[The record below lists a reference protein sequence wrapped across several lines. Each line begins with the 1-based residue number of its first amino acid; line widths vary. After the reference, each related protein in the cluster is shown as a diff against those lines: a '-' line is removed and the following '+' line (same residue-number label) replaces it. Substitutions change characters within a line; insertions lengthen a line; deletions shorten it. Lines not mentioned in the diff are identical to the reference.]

1 MSKKESRKRW
11 RAELSNSN
19 KARHARKT
27 SFRLNPT
34 FVSKGSSQLSL
45 LGRRKATNGAAI
57 EASTTATLFPTSA
70 NTVDLLTP
78 ALVDLTTP
86 PKTTSVP
93 HSTADSAY
101 YSAPNTLSKSVS
113 PPRHM
118 PPGTI
123 NPVVLQN
130 SQDSPVPDYSMA
142 DYSSKMHDSTDNQ
155 FYKKFIKKK
164 FAHPMSAKNDLK
176 PIMRQVLQK
185 PEDRP
190 MVTKAYLKINFRT
203 GTIRGETRMVRKPV
217 RKSGERR
224 CDGPNEDMTW
234 YFGPKIGY
242 N

>member
-1 MSKKESRKRW
+1 MLQEQSRKRW
-11 RAELSNSN
+11 KAELSSSN

-34 FVSKGSSQLSL
+34 FVSKGSNQLSL

-57 EASTTATLFPTSA
+57 EASATVTLFPTSA
-70 NTVDLLTP
+70 NTIDLLTP
-78 ALVDLTTP
+78 ALAGLITP

-101 YSAPNTLSKSVS
+101 YSAPNTVSKSVS
-113 PPRHM
+113 PAHHM

-123 NPVVLQN
+123 DPVVLKNAQE
-130 SQDSPVPDYSMA
+130 SPTPDYSMA
-142 DYSSKMHDSTDNQ
+142 DYNFKMHGSTDNQ

-164 FAHPMSAKNDLK
+164 FAHPVSAKNDLK

-190 MVTKAYLKINFRT
+190 MVAKNYLMINLRA
-203 GTIRGETRMVRKPV
+203 GTIRGESRRIRKPV

-224 CDGPNEDMTW
+224 CDGPHEEMTW
-234 YFGPKIGY
+234 YFGEKLGY

>member
-1 MSKKESRKRW
+1 MLQEQSRKKW
-11 RAELSNSN
+11 KAELSNSN
-19 KARHARKT
+19 KARRDRKKGL
-27 SFRLNPT
+27 RLNPT
-34 FVSKGSSQLSL
+34 FFNKGSNQLSL

-57 EASTTATLFPTSA
+57 EASATVTLFPTSA

-86 PKTTSVP
+86 PKTTAVP
-93 HSTADSAY
+93 HSAADSAY
-101 YSAPNTLSKSVS
+101 YSAPNTVSKSVS

-123 NPVVLQN
+123 DPVVLQN
-130 SQDSPVPDYSMA
+130 AQDSTAPDYSVA
-142 DYSSKMHDSTDNQ
+142 DYSFKMHDNTDSQ

-164 FAHPMSAKNDLK
+164 FPHPVSARNGLK

-190 MVTKAYLKINFRT
+190 LVAKAYLKINFRA
-203 GTIRGETRMVRKPV
+203 GTIRGGTRMVRMPV
-217 RKSGERR
+217 RKPGERR
-224 CDGPNEDMTW
+224 CDGPHEEMTW
-234 YFGPKIGY
+234 YFGPKVGY

>member
-1 MSKKESRKRW
+1 MLQEQSRKRW

-19 KARHARKT
+19 KARRARKT

-34 FVSKGSSQLSL
+34 FVNKGTNQLSL

-57 EASTTATLFPTSA
+57 EASATVTLFPTSA

-86 PKTTSVP
+86 PKATSVP
-93 HSTADSAY
+93 HSAADSAY
-101 YSAPNTLSKSVS
+101 YSAPNTVSKSVS
-113 PPRHM
+113 PARHM

-123 NPVVLQN
+123 DPVVLKN
-130 SQDSPVPDYSMA
+130 AQDSPAPDYSIA
-142 DYSSKMHDSTDNQ
+142 DYNSKMHDNTDSQ
-155 FYKKFIKKK
+155 FFKKFIKKK
-164 FAHPMSAKNDLK
+164 FTHPMSAKNDLK

-190 MVTKAYLKINFRT
+190 MVPKAYLIIDFRA
-203 GTIRGETRMVRKPV
+203 GTIRGEARMVRKPV
-217 RKSGERR
+217 RKPGQRR
-224 CDGPNEDMTW
+224 CDGPHEEMTW
-234 YFGPKIGY
+234 YFGEKIGY